1 MFARALS
8 LATVLALF
16 PACVASSPAPEAWRL
31 SMDDVQRIAFGA
43 WTRVQAKGLVV
54 DGELLAANENML
66 VLARG
71 AHVTLVPSACIE
83 TVTVAAFEGT
93 AGEMIAW
100 GTLGSLSTLS
110 HGYFLIFSLPI
121 WLATMGG
128 STYAQSGAGYL
139 GADFRETRAPE
150 TEKVRKSPQFLQ
162 GPPPGYVGGSTYS
175 QSGAGDSAAD
185 FRKAR
190 AAETERVRKWARFP
204 QGLPPGYLEQA
215 ASVLPAQ
222 CGAPSGRGQAA
233 PPKPATAL
241 GGPH

>member
-54 DGELLAANENML
+54 DGELLAVDENAL

-71 AHVTLVPSACIE
+71 DHVTLVPSACIE
-83 TVTVAAFEGT
+83 TVTVAAFEGEPEPT
-93 AGEMIAW
+93 IVW
-100 GTLGSLSTLS
+100 GTVGSLSAAT
-110 HGYFLIFSLPI
+110 HGYFLIFTLPI
-121 WLATMGG
+121 WLATTGG
-128 STYAQSGAGYL
+128 ATYGHSKAGCI
-139 GADFRETRAPE
+139 E
-150 TEKVRKSPQFLQ
+150 
-162 GPPPGYVGGSTYS
+162 
-175 QSGAGDSAAD
+175 AD

-190 AAETERVRKWARFP
+190 AAETESVRKWARFP
-204 QGLPPGYLEQA
+204 QGLPAGFLEQA

-222 CGAPSGRGQAA
+222 CGVSSGRGQAV
-233 PPKPATAL
+233 PFPRPNGTQSPASW
-241 GGPH
+241 